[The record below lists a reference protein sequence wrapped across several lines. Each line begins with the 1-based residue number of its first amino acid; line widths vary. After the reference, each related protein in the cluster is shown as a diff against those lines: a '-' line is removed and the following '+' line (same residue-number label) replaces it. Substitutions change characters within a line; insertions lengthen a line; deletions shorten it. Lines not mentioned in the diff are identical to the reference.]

1 MLLRILLICL
11 FSLLFNACVTIN
23 IYFPAAAAEKA
34 ADQIIDQIQ
43 GASDSRENTD
53 ETDEMD
59 SSEQKEKKPVES
71 GKSQLENE
79 QENGAEKQGE
89 STVLKILPPIYS
101 FTPAITHQVFSQPFY
116 LLITPAYA
124 AANIDISS
132 PAIQTIVDRQA
143 ERYKQLEFYY
153 NNGAV
158 GLTDDGLITIRD
170 ISQVSLKQRKMVKEL
185 VFNENQD
192 RLSLYR
198 EIAYANNH
206 PEWEYQIRMI
216 FARRWIE
223 RALPG
228 WWYQNEKKLWQ
239 QIQ

>member
-1 MLLRILLICL
+1 VNPPCL
-11 FSLLFNACVTIN
+11 KN
-23 IYFPAAAAEKA
+23 FPHFF
-34 ADQIIDQIQ
+34 IH
-43 GASDSRENTD
+43 SNNH
-53 ETDEMD
+53 
-59 SSEQKEKKPVES
+59 PS
-71 GKSQLENE
+71 G
-79 QENGAEKQGE
+79 
-89 STVLKILPPIYS
+89 
-101 FTPAITHQVFSQPFY
+101 FSQPFD

-124 AANIDISS
+124 AAKIDISS

-206 PEWEYQIRMI
+206 PEW
-216 FARRWIE
+216 
-223 RALPG
+223 
-228 WWYQNEKKLWQ
+228 NTKSV
-239 QIQ
+239 